1 MKVDVPM
8 KKNLKIILISVSLA
22 ACISFF
28 LFNKTSDTAASSQPH
43 LPLISLSQIIGH
55 RSLDEE
61 RRGLL
66 DALKSAGYIDG
77 KTIKITYQNAQG
89 NLATAAQIAKM
100 QAGQSPDVMVGIST
114 PSAQTLLSVATSHA
128 IPLVF
133 TAVTNPVDAKLVND
147 NVFGVS
153 DALPLASQIAHMR
166 EFIPNLKTICVIY
179 NAGELNSTHVVRALN
194 IACEKENIVLI
205 PAIAAKT
212 SDVAA
217 AAQSLAG
224 RVDAIYVPNDN
235 TAVSAMASIVQVA
248 SSAKLPLFA
257 SDMGSVENGALAA
270 RGYDRFQLGQKA
282 GALVVRILRHE
293 KIEKNIDNSH
303 DLHVYVN
310 EKTLKMLG
318 MDLPKSLNK
327 DVILIGTRK

>member
-1 MKVDVPM
+1 M

-22 ACISFF
+22 ACIGF
-28 LFNKTSDTAASSQPH
+28 LLLKKTSEPAGALQPT
-43 LPLISLSQIIGH
+43 LPLICLSQIIEH
-55 RSLDEE
+55 PALDEE
-61 RRGLL
+61 RRGII

-77 KTIKITYQNAQG
+77 QTIKITYQNAQG

-100 QAGQSPDVMVGIST
+100 QAGQNPAVMVGIST
-114 PSAQTLLSVATSHA
+114 PSAQALLSVATSHA

-133 TAVTNPVDAKLVND
+133 TAVTNPVDAKLVKD

-153 DALPLASQIAHMR
+153 DALPLDSQIALMR
-166 EFIPNLKTICVIY
+166 EFLPNLKTIGVIY
-179 NAGELNSTHVVRALN
+179 NAGEVNSTHVVRELKAL
-194 IACEKENIVLI
+194 CEKENIVLI

-212 SDVAA
+212 SDVAG

-248 SSAKLPLFA
+248 SIAKLAVFA
-257 SDMGSVENGALAA
+257 GDTGSVHNGALAT
-270 RGYDRFQLGQKA
+270 RGYDRFQLGQKT
-282 GALVVRILRHE
+282 GALIVRILKHE
-293 KIEKNIDNSH
+293 KMEKNIDNTH

-318 MDLPKSLNK
+318 ISVPQSLNK
-327 DVILIGTRK
+327 DVILIGTKK